1 MDINWNILSNQ
12 IIESNSI
19 VLSTHIN
26 PDGDGLGSELAMF
39 YYLKSIGKKCRIIN
53 ISNHSDK
60 YNFMDKDLNIE
71 VYNPIEHSNWIKNCD
86 CALIFDIGNHSRLG
100 EISKILSASTN
111 VKKISIDHHPSDG
124 SFFDFNF
131 LDITAPATGY
141 LVWKYFKF
149 IELDLDL
156 KIAEPLY
163 TALITDTGS
172 FRYNSTNP
180 DSHLMAKEIL
190 ETGLKP
196 YHIFSKV
203 YEQRTI
209 PQVKLMGSVIN
220 SLEMFEEFASIKI
233 SSKMMYDCKAKLE
246 DVDGFTDFVR
256 SIKGVEVSFMISEL
270 PGDRFRINFRSRGKY
285 IINDIAQHYGGGG
298 HKFAAGATV
307 NGSSFTEIE
316 LNILK
321 MLKEKKESL
330 CQ

>member
-1 MDINWNILSNQ
+1 MSINWNILSDQ
-12 IIESNSI
+12 INISNSI

-39 YYLKSIGKKCRIIN
+39 YYLKSLGKKCRIIN
-53 ISNHSDK
+53 ISNHTEK
-60 YNFMDKDLNIE
+60 YNFMDKDSNIE
-71 VYNPIEHSNWIKNCD
+71 VYDSSEHSNWIKNCD

-100 EISKILSASTN
+100 EISNILSESKN
-111 VKKISIDHHPSDG
+111 VKKISIDHHPSV
-124 SFFDFNF
+124 SEFFDVNF
-131 LDITAPATGY
+131 LDITAPATGF
-141 LVWKYFKF
+141 LVWKFFKS
-149 IELDLDL
+149 INLDLDL

-163 TALITDTGS
+163 AALITDTGS

-196 YHIFSKV
+196 YDVFSKI

-209 PQVKLMGSVIN
+209 SQVRLMGLVID
-220 SLEMFEEFASIKI
+220 SLEIFDEFASVKI
-233 SSKMMYDCKAKLE
+233 SSKMMNDCQAKLE

-256 SIKGVEVSFMISEL
+256 SIRGVEVSFMISEL
-270 PGDRFRINFRSRGKY
+270 SDNKFRINFRSRGKY
-285 IINDIAQHYGGGG
+285 IINDIAQHYGGVG

-316 LNILK
+316 LNILE